1 MIKQGKTLIYFIL
14 LFIPAL
20 AFGQKA
26 KIAFERTTID
36 AGLIQESGGKVTY
49 DFKFVNKGKA
59 PLLIKY
65 VETTCGCTVPK
76 WNRRPIMPQDSG
88 IISVVFNPKDRPG
101 SFSKKIIVYTNGNPL
116 NLVLK
121 LNGEVVSKPVDME
134 KEYPFSAG
142 ELRLNKDTIYLSQLK
157 TKQQIVNMINT
168 GKKDISVTSILKPDY
183 VEVDSTPFTI
193 EKGMIGNLIIR
204 YTGDPGT
211 KFKPSDQ
218 IVIRTSQGESFT
230 FSLAN

>member
-26 KIAFERTTID
+26 KIAFKRTTID
-36 AGLIQESGGKVTY
+36 AGLIQESGGKITY

-88 IISVVFNPKDRPG
+88 TISVVFNPKDRPG

-116 NLVLK
+116 NLILK
-121 LNGEVVSKPVDME
+121 LNGEVVGKPVDM
-134 KEYPFSAG
+134 KKDYPFSAG

-157 TKQQIVNMINT
+157 TKQQIVNIINT
-168 GKKDISVTSILKPDY
+168 GKKNISITSILKPDY

-211 KFKPSDQ
+211 EFKSSDQ
-218 IVIRTSQGESFT
+218 IVIRTNQGASFT
-230 FSLAN
+230 FPLAN